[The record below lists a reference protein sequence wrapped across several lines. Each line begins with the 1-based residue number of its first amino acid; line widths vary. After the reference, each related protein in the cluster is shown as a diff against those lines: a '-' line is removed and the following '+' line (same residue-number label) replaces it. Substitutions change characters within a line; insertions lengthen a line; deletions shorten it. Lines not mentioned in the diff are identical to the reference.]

1 MKVLLK
7 KLKRAN
13 KVELSLYLISVIYY
27 IVSFIF
33 FMIAVLNLKKIET
46 GIRIIMLVFFGMWI
60 LYYILANLINL
71 IIKKH
76 HKFMVL
82 MLFTILFSLVFTI
95 SSYYINEVYSS
106 LDKFGERDKITYTT
120 NLVTLKDHKFTSNSK
135 VGIIQNKKDI
145 EGYILP
151 KELIKKKDLKNEL
164 ITYNDYYDM
173 LNALFEG
180 EIDGVFLSAN
190 YITIF
195 QNEDEYATLDQD
207 TKVVYELSK
216 KMKNQDLELKSDK
229 SLTEP
234 FTILIMGVD
243 SEKDG
248 LNANAAFNGDT
259 LMLITFN
266 PNTLNATIF
275 SIPRDTYVP
284 IACRKNAENKINS
297 SAAYG
302 TKCVIDTIENLTD
315 IKIDYYIK
323 INFKGVVNLVDSL
336 GGVDV
341 NVGKDFCEQDSNRR
355 FGEHEIC
362 LKKGY
367 QHLNGEQALAFA
379 RHRHTLLRGDIDR
392 TKNQQIVVEAIAKK
406 MLKNVSFNDFKDILD
421 SISDN
426 IATNIE
432 RDQILSFYDTIKQ
445 MLLNSLNGE
454 DIVTIEK
461 TYMEYYDL
469 PIYTSYGYMSAIG
482 YYPKSLEAIKNA
494 MKANLGLKKTQ
505 MNKSFSYD
513 MNQEYEEKIIGKG
526 LTGGETIETLPDFTG
541 YAVSDVVNWGNENEI
556 EITFEYI
563 DSTDSHYKSEYGSG
577 YVSSQSIRSQTR
589 LSNVKNLTIYVNK

>member
-7 KLKRAN
+7 KIKRAN
-13 KVELSLYLISVIYY
+13 KIELTLYFTSVLYYLISYTLF
-27 IVSFIF
+27 FIS
-33 FMIAVLNLKKIET
+33 LLKLSKIET
-46 GIRIIMLVFFGMWI
+46 FIRIIVLVFFGIWFF
-60 LYYILANLINL
+60 YYLISNLVNL

-76 HKFMVL
+76 HKFMIIMVVTVIFSL
-82 MLFTILFSLVFTI
+82 IFTIG
-95 SSYYINEVYSS
+95 SYYINELYGS
-106 LDKFGERDKITYTT
+106 LSKFGERDEIVYSSNLITLSGTEFNSSST
-120 NLVTLKDHKFTSNSK
+120 IGMIKNKD
-135 VGIIQNKKDI
+135 DI
-145 EGYILP
+145 EGNVLA
-151 KELIKKKDLKNEL
+151 KEIVKKKKIKNE
-164 ITYNDYYDM
+164 IVTYNDYYTM
-173 LNALFEG
+173 MSALFENK
-180 EIDGVFLSAN
+180 IDAMFVSAN

-195 QNEDEYATLDQD
+195 ENEGDYSNLAEK
-207 TKVVYELSK
+207 TKVVYKLSK
-216 KMKNQDLELKSDK
+216 KMKNADLELKSDK

-234 FTILIMGVD
+234 FTLLIMGVD

-266 PNTLNATIF
+266 PKTLNATIF

-284 IACRKNAENKINS
+284 IACRGNAENKINS

-302 TKCVIDTIENLTD
+302 TKCVIDTIENLTE

-336 GGVDV
+336 GGVEVDV
-341 NVGKDFCEQDSNRR
+341 PKDICEQDSNRR

-362 LKKGY
+362 LKKGM
-367 QHLNGEQALAFA
+367 QTLNGEQALALA

-406 MLKNVSFNDFKDILD
+406 MIKKISFSEFKNILN

-426 IATNIE
+426 IATNME
-432 RDQILSFYDTIKQ
+432 TDSILSFYDTIKQ

-461 TYMEYYDL
+461 TYLEYYDL
-469 PIYTSYGYMSAIG
+469 PIYTSYGYISAIG
-482 YYPKSLEAIKNA
+482 YYDSSLKAIKDC
-494 MKANLGLKKTQ
+494 MKMNLGLKKVV

-513 MNQEYEEKIIGKG
+513 INQEYEEKIIGKG
-526 LTGGETIETLPDFTG
+526 LTSGSTIETVPNFKG
-541 YAVSDVVNWGNENEI
+541 YTVSDVANWASENNIEVKYEYVEKGNYNYSLDVEP
-556 EITFEYI
+556 
-563 DSTDSHYKSEYGSG
+563 G
-577 YVSSQSIRSQTR
+577 YVSNQSVRSQTR
-589 LSNVKNLTIYVNK
+589 VSSINELTVYVNK

>member
-1 MKVLLK
+1 MKVLFK

-13 KVELSLYLISVIYY
+13 KIELSLYLISVIYY
-27 IVSFIF
+27 IVSYVF
-33 FMIAVLNLKKIET
+33 FTIAILNLKKIET
-46 GIRIIMLVFFGMWI
+46 GIRIILLIFFGMWI
-60 LYYILANLINL
+60 LYYILSNLINL
-71 IIKKH
+71 ILKKH
-76 HKFMVL
+76 HKFMIL
-82 MLFTILFSLVFTI
+82 MLFTILFSLVFTV

-106 LDKFGERDKITYTT
+106 LDKFGEKDKIIYTT
-120 NLVTLKDHKFTSNSK
+120 NLITLSKNKFNDKSK
-135 VGIIQNKKDI
+135 IGIIQNKNDI

-151 KELIKKKDLKNEL
+151 KELIEKKKIKNEL
-164 ITYNDYYDM
+164 VTYNDYYQM
-173 LNALFEG
+173 MSALFSG
-180 EIDGVFLSAN
+180 EIDAMFVSAN
-190 YITIF
+190 YVTIF
-195 QNEDEYATLDQD
+195 QNENEYAHLEQD

-216 KMKNQDLELKSDK
+216 EMKNQDLELKSDK

-243 SEKDG
+243 SEKNG

-284 IACRKNAENKINS
+284 IACRRNAENKINS

-302 TKCVIDTIENLTD
+302 TKCVIDTIEQFTD

-336 GGVDV
+336 GGVDLT
-341 NVGKDFCEQDSNRR
+341 VGKDFCEQDSNRR

-379 RHRHTLLRGDIDR
+379 RHRHSLTRGDIDR

-406 MLKNVSFNDFKDILD
+406 MLKNTSFNDFKDILD
-421 SISDN
+421 AISDN

-469 PIYTSYGYMSAIG
+469 PIYTSYGYMSCIG
-482 YYPKSLEAIKNA
+482 YYEKSVEAIKDA
-494 MKANLGLKKTQ
+494 MKANLGLKKTV

-513 MNQEYEEKIIGKG
+513 VTKEYEEKIIGKG
-526 LTGGETIETLPDFTG
+526 LTGGATIETLP
-541 YAVSDVVNWGNENEI
+541 
-556 EITFEYI
+556 
-563 DSTDSHYKSEYGSG
+563 
-577 YVSSQSIRSQTR
+577 
-589 LSNVKNLTIYVNK
+589 